1 MSKIP
6 EGVECELGAG
16 EIRNFIRQIDC
27 KTIIGISWDEGSKY
41 SSRYKGKRKDLKGLE
56 YAKLPLTVERVFS
69 IGKLIIMK
77 CMNVE
82 KEIIYGLFHLG
93 MTGKFVF
100 GKESKTKHSN
110 LWIKFGDPKSAYKEV
125 SRFYFTDA
133 RKFGS
138 FSIYKNLTEVL
149 KKNGPCLMAAALIK
163 YKRDESV
170 VPEYAATKQLWNIAL
185 SRSKSNKPISEFMM
199 EQKYVS
205 GIGNYLRA
213 EILYACK
220 IEPKRCIRDLSDD
233 NKDLLYEKSL
243 EIIFSSWNSKGPSK
257 KYFKDGSFQLKVY
270 SRKFDSFGN
279 PVVTYVDAKN
289 RVVHYVPAVQV

>member
-1 MSKIP
+1 MLKIP
-6 EGVECELGAG
+6 EGVEVELRAG

-56 YAKLPLTVERVFS
+56 YAKLPITVDRIFS

-77 CMNVE
+77 CINAE
-82 KEIIYGLFHLG
+82 KEIIYLSWHLG
-93 MTGKFVF
+93 MTGSFNF
-100 GKESKTKHSN
+100 GKESREKHSN
-110 LWIKFGDPKSAYKEV
+110 LWIKFGNPLKNYEEV

-138 FSIYKNLTEVL
+138 FSIYKNLTELL
-149 KKNGPCLMAAALIK
+149 KKNGPCLMSAALIK
-163 YKRDESV
+163 YGRDENV
-170 VPEYAATKQLWNIAL
+170 IPEYAATRQYWNIAL
-185 SRSKSNKPISEFMM
+185 NKAKNTKPIAEFMM

-220 IEPKRCIRDLSDD
+220 IDPERCIRDLSVDD
-233 NKDLLYEKSL
+233 KNLLYDKSL
-243 EIIFSSWNSKGPSK
+243 EIIFASWSSKGPSK
-257 KYFKDGSFQLKVY
+257 KYFKEGSFQLQVY
-270 SRKFDSFGN
+270 SRKFDNFN
-279 PVVTYVDAKN
+279 NQVLTYVDTKN
-289 RVVHYVPAVQV
+289 RVVHYVPAIQV